1 MKEIFSGEVYEI
13 LPTTNGIIFSYCNEI
28 LDENVVVAY
37 KMISFDNGRFTNI
50 AKNIYLNHDVTM
62 HVAPGIEIRV
72 FAKDMNKI
80 ETYLEIE
87 NDPDC
92 LKSML
97 DCWSKY
103 NQPSSDYIYTTIDL
117 EEWKELKKLPPIE
130 L

>member
-1 MKEIFSGEVYEI
+1 MKAKIN
-13 LPTTNGIIFSYCNEI
+13 PTHCSKYTTVCAVVGHY
-28 LDENVVVAY
+28 DENGNY
-37 KMISFDNGRFTNI
+37 CEKEFENIKLKDLHKDI

-87 NDPDC
+87 NDTDC

-103 NQPSSDYIYTTIDL
+103 NQLSSDYIYTTIDL
-117 EEWKELKKLPPIE
+117 EELKEPKKLSPME

>member
-1 MKEIFSGEVYEI
+1 MKARINQTHRSKY
-13 LPTTNGIIFSYCNEI
+13 TNVSALVGYY
-28 LDENVVVAY
+28 DENGNY
-37 KMISFDNGRFTNI
+37 CEKEFENIKLKDLHKDI